1 MNQSNEI
8 FLNTIQEKTHYKRS
22 ISSSF
27 QELKKWNSLI
37 FRRGRYWYQFDNWSI
52 PNTGV
57 IKEWYVEDNDWIP
70 KVSSSSLD
78 NSNSLKIVFDVEKY
92 TLPDDSI
99 LQDVRI
105 SSDESYIVLVVSSL
119 RSTNLI
125 GIKKYTMEKL
135 FIIEDISVES
145 SFYLG
150 KFGVMYTRSKEYGR
164 PSKLFYKSFDSFTE
178 EELFEENECS
188 FRLKIVHIDSNNCFV
203 KSVDFQKGRIFLY
216 SFDRTGFVR
225 HSYTET
231 VAPTPRDIALFST
244 EKAQYFLGLSS
255 TEEKK
260 DQLIL
265 RETSSGDRVSITI
278 PYQDRARRV
287 HCIGRYILLDCSNA
301 ANSVFYLATFKN
313 NSLRELSVNK
323 ITFDEKTTLYEN
335 SFSDRVLLFLE
346 RRTFYEKILSFDLIE
361 NTLKT
366 EFERPIIKSNNTK
379 YFSKVIW
386 TKKDSYDVSI
396 PISLFWKSEDTDE
409 LPRRKKCILSVYG
422 AYGKNDNSDLDEI
435 MLSIID
441 AGFIYAIVHVRGGG
455 YLGGEWYRSGKAL
468 NKWNS
473 IRDFIEGVNYLRE
486 NDVIDSKRLGLI
498 TSSAGGIIAG
508 AVLNEEKN
516 LLQSI
521 LLFSPFINPYD
532 TLQNPNDPLSKTE
545 IAEWGDIRDPEV
557 KAYIKS
563 YSPMQNIEKARDSN
577 TVIVNIL
584 GEKDPYINNNEVIEW
599 SKKLNSIGVKSL
611 LYLNKAAGH
620 GGFTPSDVLL
630 MIDTLN
636 YFFEEVGRN
645 NGSLSTVVG

>member
-8 FLNTIQEKTHYKRS
+8 FLNTIQENTHYKRS

-125 GIKKYTMEKL
+125 GIKKYTMEEL

-645 NGSLSTVVG
+645 NL

>member
-287 HCIGRYILLDCSNA
+287 NCIGRYILLDCSNA

-335 SFSDRVLLFLE
+335 SFSDRVFLFLE

-645 NGSLSTVVG
+645 NL

>member
-125 GIKKYTMEKL
+125 GIKKYTMEEL

-620 GGFTPSDVLL
+620 GGFTPSDILL

-645 NGSLSTVVG
+645 NL

>member
-57 IKEWYVEDNDWIP
+57 IKEWYAEDNDWIP

-125 GIKKYTMEKL
+125 GIKKYTMEEL

-231 VAPTPRDIALFST
+231 IAPTPRDIALFST

-287 HCIGRYILLDCSNA
+287 RCIGRYILLDCSNA

-620 GGFTPSDVLL
+620 GGFTPSDVPL

-645 NGSLSTVVG
+645 NL

>member
-125 GIKKYTMEKL
+125 GIKKYTMEEL

-150 KFGVMYTRSKEYGR
+150 KFGVMYTCSKEYGR

-244 EKAQYFLGLSS
+244 EKAQYFLGISS

-620 GGFTPSDVLL
+620 GDFTPSDVLL

-645 NGSLSTVVG
+645 NL

>member
-125 GIKKYTMEKL
+125 GIKKYTMEEL

-611 LYLNKAAGH
+611 LYLNKA
-620 GGFTPSDVLL
+620 
-630 MIDTLN
+630 
-636 YFFEEVGRN
+636 
-645 NGSLSTVVG
+645 

>member
-145 SFYLG
+145 SFYLS

-301 ANSVFYLATFKN
+301 ANSVFYLATFKS

-379 YFSKVIW
+379 YFFKVIW

-620 GGFTPSDVLL
+620 GGFTSSDVLL

-645 NGSLSTVVG
+645 NL

>member
-22 ISSSF
+22 ISLSF

-125 GIKKYTMEKL
+125 GIKKYTMEEL

-645 NGSLSTVVG
+645 NL

>member
-78 NSNSLKIVFDVEKY
+78 NSNSLKIVFDLEKY

-125 GIKKYTMEKL
+125 GIKKYTMEEL

-287 HCIGRYILLDCSNA
+287 RCIGRYILLDCSNA

-620 GGFTPSDVLL
+620 GGFTPSDVPL

-645 NGSLSTVVG
+645 NL

>member
-125 GIKKYTMEKL
+125 GIKKYTMEEL

-455 YLGGEWYRSGKAL
+455 YLRGEWYRSGKAL

-645 NGSLSTVVG
+645 NL

>member
-125 GIKKYTMEKL
+125 GIKKYTMEEL

-244 EKAQYFLGLSS
+244 EKAQYFLGISS

-645 NGSLSTVVG
+645 NL

>member
-125 GIKKYTMEKL
+125 GIKKYTMEEL

-150 KFGVMYTRSKEYGR
+150 KFGVMYTCSKEYGR

-244 EKAQYFLGLSS
+244 EKAQYFLGISS

-645 NGSLSTVVG
+645 

>member
-125 GIKKYTMEKL
+125 GIKKYTMEEL

-231 VAPTPRDIALFST
+231 VAPTLRDIALFST

-645 NGSLSTVVG
+645 NL

>member
-27 QELKKWNSLI
+27 QELKKWNFLI

-125 GIKKYTMEKL
+125 GIKKYTMEEL

-645 NGSLSTVVG
+645 NL

>member
-125 GIKKYTMEKL
+125 GIKKYTMEEL
-135 FIIEDISVES
+135 FIIEDIAVES

-645 NGSLSTVVG
+645 NL

>member
-22 ISSSF
+22 IFSSF

-125 GIKKYTMEKL
+125 GIKKYTMEEL

-645 NGSLSTVVG
+645 NL

>member
-8 FLNTIQEKTHYKRS
+8 FLNTIQEKTQYKRS

-125 GIKKYTMEKL
+125 GIKKYTMEEL

-287 HCIGRYILLDCSNA
+287 RCIGRYILLDCSNA

-645 NGSLSTVVG
+645 NL

>member
-78 NSNSLKIVFDVEKY
+78 NSNSLKIIFDVEKY

-545 IAEWGDIRDPEV
+545 LAEWGDIRDPEV

-611 LYLNKAAGH
+611 LYLNKAADH

-645 NGSLSTVVG
+645 NL

>member
-8 FLNTIQEKTHYKRS
+8 FLNTIQKKTHYKRS

-92 TLPDDSI
+92 T
-99 LQDVRI
+99 
-105 SSDESYIVLVVSSL
+105 
-119 RSTNLI
+119 
-125 GIKKYTMEKL
+125 MEEL

-620 GGFTPSDVLL
+620 GGFTLSDVLL

-645 NGSLSTVVG
+645 NL

>member
-105 SSDESYIVLVVSSL
+105 SYDESYIVLVVSSL

-125 GIKKYTMEKL
+125 GIKKYTMEEL

-645 NGSLSTVVG
+645 NL

>member
-27 QELKKWNSLI
+27 HELKKWNSLI

-70 KVSSSSLD
+70 KVSYSSLD

-105 SSDESYIVLVVSSL
+105 SSDESYIVLVISSL

-125 GIKKYTMEKL
+125 GIKKYTMEEL

-231 VAPTPRDIALFST
+231 IAPTPRDIALFST

-255 TEEKK
+255 TVEKK

-473 IRDFIEGVNYLRE
+473 IRDFIEGVNYLRK

-620 GGFTPSDVLL
+620 GGFTPSDVPL

-645 NGSLSTVVG
+645 NL

>member
-125 GIKKYTMEKL
+125 GIKKYTMEEL

-225 HSYTET
+225 HFYTET

-346 RRTFYEKILSFDLIE
+346 RRT
-361 NTLKT
+361 
-366 EFERPIIKSNNTK
+366 
-379 YFSKVIW
+379 
-386 TKKDSYDVSI
+386 
-396 PISLFWKSEDTDE
+396 
-409 LPRRKKCILSVYG
+409 
-422 AYGKNDNSDLDEI
+422 
-435 MLSIID
+435 
-441 AGFIYAIVHVRGGG
+441 
-455 YLGGEWYRSGKAL
+455 
-468 NKWNS
+468 
-473 IRDFIEGVNYLRE
+473 
-486 NDVIDSKRLGLI
+486 
-498 TSSAGGIIAG
+498 
-508 AVLNEEKN
+508 
-516 LLQSI
+516 
-521 LLFSPFINPYD
+521 
-532 TLQNPNDPLSKTE
+532 
-545 IAEWGDIRDPEV
+545 
-557 KAYIKS
+557 
-563 YSPMQNIEKARDSN
+563 
-577 TVIVNIL
+577 
-584 GEKDPYINNNEVIEW
+584 
-599 SKKLNSIGVKSL
+599 
-611 LYLNKAAGH
+611 
-620 GGFTPSDVLL
+620 
-630 MIDTLN
+630 
-636 YFFEEVGRN
+636 
-645 NGSLSTVVG
+645 

>member
-8 FLNTIQEKTHYKRS
+8 FLNTIQEKTYYKRS

-125 GIKKYTMEKL
+125 GIKKYTMEEL

-645 NGSLSTVVG
+645 NL

>member
-22 ISSSF
+22 ISSAF

-57 IKEWYVEDNDWIP
+57 IKEWYAEDNDWIP

-125 GIKKYTMEKL
+125 GIKKYTMEEL

-231 VAPTPRDIALFST
+231 IAPTPRDIALFST

-620 GGFTPSDVLL
+620 GGFTPSDVPL

-645 NGSLSTVVG
+645 NL

>member
-1 MNQSNEI
+1 MNQSNEV

-125 GIKKYTMEKL
+125 GIKKYTMEEL

-287 HCIGRYILLDCSNA
+287 HCIGRYILLNCSNA

-645 NGSLSTVVG
+645 NL

>member
-99 LQDVRI
+99 LQGVRI

-125 GIKKYTMEKL
+125 GIKKYTMEEL

-231 VAPTPRDIALFST
+231 IAPTPRDIALFST

-620 GGFTPSDVLL
+620 GGFTPSDVPL

-645 NGSLSTVVG
+645 NL

>member
-1 MNQSNEI
+1 VNQSNEI

-22 ISSSF
+22 ISSAF

-57 IKEWYVEDNDWIP
+57 IKEWYAEDNDWIP

-125 GIKKYTMEKL
+125 GIKKYTMEEL

-216 SFDRTGFVR
+216 SFDRTGFVK

-231 VAPTPRDIALFST
+231 IAPTPRDIALFST

-255 TEEKK
+255 TEERK

-265 RETSSGDRVSITI
+265 RETSSGDRVSITL

-313 NSLRELSVNK
+313 NSLKELSVNK

-620 GGFTPSDVLL
+620 GGFTPSDVPL

-645 NGSLSTVVG
+645 NL

>member
-78 NSNSLKIVFDVEKY
+78 NSNSLKIIFDVEKY

-545 IAEWGDIRDPEV
+545 IAEWGDIRDLEV

-645 NGSLSTVVG
+645 NL

>member
-125 GIKKYTMEKL
+125 GIKKYTMEEL

-150 KFGVMYTRSKEYGR
+150 KFGVMYTCSKEYGR

-244 EKAQYFLGLSS
+244 EKAQYFLGISS

-563 YSPMQNIEKARDSN
+563 YSTMQNIEKARDSN

-645 NGSLSTVVG
+645 NL

>member
-125 GIKKYTMEKL
+125 GIKKYTMEEL

-287 HCIGRYILLDCSNA
+287 HCIGRYILLNCSNA

-584 GEKDPYINNNEVIEW
+584 GEKNPYINNNEVIEW

-645 NGSLSTVVG
+645 NL

>member
-1 MNQSNEI
+1 M
-8 FLNTIQEKTHYKRS
+8 
-22 ISSSF
+22 
-27 QELKKWNSLI
+27 I

-620 GGFTPSDVLL
+620 GGFTSSDVLL

-645 NGSLSTVVG
+645 NL

>member
-105 SSDESYIVLVVSSL
+105 SSDESYIVLIVSSL

-645 NGSLSTVVG
+645 NL

>member
-1 MNQSNEI
+1 MNQSSEI

-70 KVSSSSLD
+70 KISSSSLD

-396 PISLFWKSEDTDE
+396 PISLFCKSEDTDE

-645 NGSLSTVVG
+645 NL

>member
-125 GIKKYTMEKL
+125 GIKKYTMEEL

-225 HSYTET
+225 HSYAET

-645 NGSLSTVVG
+645 NL

>member
-125 GIKKYTMEKL
+125 GIKKYTMEEL

-244 EKAQYFLGLSS
+244 EKAQYFLGISS

-620 GGFTPSDVLL
+620 GGFTPLDVLL

-645 NGSLSTVVG
+645 NL

>member
-22 ISSSF
+22 ISSAF

-57 IKEWYVEDNDWIP
+57 IKEWYAEDNDWIP

-125 GIKKYTMEKL
+125 GIKKYTMEEL

-216 SFDRTGFVR
+216 SFDRTGFVK

-231 VAPTPRDIALFST
+231 IAPTPRDIALFST

-255 TEEKK
+255 TEERK

-265 RETSSGDRVSITI
+265 RETSSGDRVSITL

-313 NSLRELSVNK
+313 NSLKELSVNK

-532 TLQNPNDPLSKTE
+532 TLQNTNDPLSKTE

-620 GGFTPSDVLL
+620 GGFTPSDVPL

-645 NGSLSTVVG
+645 NL

>member
-125 GIKKYTMEKL
+125 GIKKYTMEEL

-265 RETSSGDRVSITI
+265 RETSSRDRVSITI

-645 NGSLSTVVG
+645 NL

>member
-27 QELKKWNSLI
+27 HELKKWNSLI

-125 GIKKYTMEKL
+125 GIKKYTMEEL

-287 HCIGRYILLDCSNA
+287 RCIGRYILLDCSNA

-620 GGFTPSDVLL
+620 GGFTPSDVPL

-645 NGSLSTVVG
+645 NL

>member
-125 GIKKYTMEKL
+125 GIKKYTMEEL

-422 AYGKNDNSDLDEI
+422 TYGKNDNSDLDEI

-645 NGSLSTVVG
+645 NL